1 MDLKCFQI
9 ETTGKKFN
17 TLVAKKQHH
26 KSKANVTDELDK
38 LPWAAFRTLDNLVDD
53 HGLDMT
59 NTKDEI
65 VNGAEEESASLK
77 A

>member
-1 MDLKCFQI
+1 M
-9 ETTGKKFN
+9 
-17 TLVAKKQHH
+17 QHH

-38 LPWAAFRTLDNLVDD
+38 LLWAAFNTLDNLVDD

-65 VNGAEEESASLK
+65 VNGAE
-77 A
+77 